1 MASSSVLCTASVP
14 QLLASSKL
22 KPCQISNISYR
33 LCSTSKLPSSSSVA
47 AKSSSNSATVTD
59 TKISPD
65 ILARE
70 SAISTLIN
78 EVSLLVKMVDS
89 REIVELQ
96 LKQLGCELVIRK
108 KEAIPKPQPVQ
119 APGAVTPAPHY
130 VFPAQPQLAKPST
143 PASVPQA
150 ITASAPPS
158 AASSPSH
165 PPLKC
170 PMAGTFY
177 RSPGPGEPPFVKVGD
192 KVQKGQVI
200 CIIEAMKLMNEIE
213 ADLSGTVEQILV
225 EDGKPVSVDLVTSLS
240 TFSHTAHS
248 ENTLIFDMF
257 HSCSLC
263 SS

>member
-14 QLLASSKL
+14 QFPAGAKP

-33 LCSTSKLPSSSSVA
+33 FRWTSRLPSSSSVA
-47 AKSSSNSATVTD
+47 AKSSSNSAIITD

-65 ILARE
+65 ILAPE

-96 LKQLGCELVIRK
+96 VKQLGYELEIRK
-108 KEAIPKPQPVQ
+108 KEAIPKPQP
-119 APGAVTPAPHY
+119 APGAVTLPPHY
-130 VFPAQPQLAKPST
+130 VFPAQPHPAKPNA
-143 PASVPQA
+143 PAPLPQPV
-150 ITASAPPS
+150 TASSSPL
-158 AASSPSH
+158 AALSPSH

-177 RSPGPGEPPFVKVGD
+177 RSPAPGEPPFVKVGD
-192 KVQKGQVI
+192 KVQKGQII

-213 ADLSGTVEQILV
+213 ADLSGTVEKILV
-225 EDGKPVSVDLVTSLS
+225 EDGKPVSVDLPLFIIVP
-240 TFSHTAHS
+240 
-248 ENTLIFDMF
+248 
-257 HSCSLC
+257 
-263 SS
+263 